1 MPTQHAQQTKNWW
14 AKTDT
19 SVYDDS
25 RVTFLVDAHA
35 TMLTMCRHFLKAR
48 NYIYI
53 AAWGMTPK
61 MRMVRGTD
69 QRAGPDGSPEQEA
82 LLSELRLEGLE
93 ESEITFWCSHELTV
107 QAVLGH
113 MAQQKGV
120 EIKVLIW
127 SSSEY
132 FSHCDP
138 QAAREQ
144 LISVDVSCLLD
155 DSAKGLRHHPIE
167 SIHQKT
173 VVVDGATAF
182 VGGIDMLIELSGDY
196 DRWDTHQHHYASPLR
211 SNADNRS
218 PHNWHDVHALVE
230 GPAAAD
236 VERNFRQRWNDVLQ
250 RHDYQ
255 AGNSTVPVHPVP
267 SPQEEARGLV
277 QVARTIPTRTYQ
289 FAPEGIAG
297 IASLYEAALG
307 NAERFVYLENQYFWI
322 YPYLTPFGVVVK
334 LGIRRAESPDMRRNI
349 SKLSEVLGRGASLA
363 IVLPDHPNVGRIF
376 TDAGLQR
383 LREEAPEAA
392 VEGRIRAFCLATG
405 TEIDGAIVYRPI
417 YVHAKVAIVD
427 DQWAT
432 VGSANLNNR
441 GMRDDTEMNVA
452 VLDTELAHDL
462 RLLLWAEHLGL
473 ITEDSM
479 LAVSRHLGHQRQ
491 SRSLDDQA
499 TQLLRLLQ
507 DLLGDPA
514 EGLRL
519 MIKCA
524 EENLDRFKAG
534 QPLVGHLL
542 PYLTAD
548 EARQEGLSVDEQQ
561 GWIERSESGT

>member
-1 MPTQHAQQTKNWW
+1 
-14 AKTDT
+14 
-19 SVYDDS
+19 
-25 RVTFLVDAHA
+25 
-35 TMLTMCRHFLKAR
+35 
-48 NYIYI
+48 
-53 AAWGMTPK
+53 
-61 MRMVRGTD
+61 
-69 QRAGPDGSPEQEA
+69 
-82 LLSELRLEGLE
+82 
-93 ESEITFWCSHELTV
+93 
-107 QAVLGH
+107 
-113 MAQQKGV
+113 
-120 EIKVLIW
+120 
-127 SSSEY
+127 
-132 FSHCDP
+132 
-138 QAAREQ
+138 
-144 LISVDVSCLLD
+144 
-155 DSAKGLRHHPIE
+155 
-167 SIHQKT
+167 
-173 VVVDGATAF
+173 
-182 VGGIDMLIELSGDY
+182 
-196 DRWDTHQHHYASPLR
+196 
-211 SNADNRS
+211 
-218 PHNWHDVHALVE
+218 
-230 GPAAAD
+230 
-236 VERNFRQRWNDVLQ
+236 
-250 RHDYQ
+250 
-255 AGNSTVPVHPVP
+255 
-267 SPQEEARGLV
+267 
-277 QVARTIPTRTYQ
+277 
-289 FAPEGIAG
+289 
-297 IASLYEAALG
+297 
-307 NAERFVYLENQYFWI
+307 
-322 YPYLTPFGVVVK
+322 
-334 LGIRRAESPDMRRNI
+334 
-349 SKLSEVLGRGASLA
+349 
-363 IVLPDHPNVGRIF
+363 VLPDHPNVGRIF